1 MAEDLSAEYGLVAI
15 GGSSGALLRW
25 VIGSVLPALVG
36 TLTVNILGAFLLGM
50 LTTGL
55 LERSAAADRT
65 RRLAATGFLSSF
77 TTYSTFA
84 LEVTFASGLE
94 EMAFYATAT
103 YGFGFAGAAIG
114 RSIGRTVGGTI
125 P

>member
-1 MAEDLSAEYGLVAI
+1 MECGLVAI

-25 VIGSVLPALVG
+25 GIGSVLPGLVG
-36 TLTVNILGAFLLGM
+36 TLTVNVLGALLLGI

-55 LERSAAADRT
+55 LERSSAADRT
-65 RRLAATGFLSSF
+65 RQLAATGFLSSF
-77 TTYSTFA
+77 TTYSAFA
-84 LEVTFASGLE
+84 VEATFASGLAE
-94 EMAFYATAT
+94 LLLYVMAT

-114 RSIGRTVGGTI
+114 RSIGRTRGGTR